1 MDSTFLKKNTI
12 TICSLAFGCMHLF
25 AATKPNIVLV
35 FADDLGIGDLG
46 CYGQTMTQTPNIDRM
61 AKEGIR
67 FSNFYSG
74 APVSSPSRCNLLTGM
89 HAGHAEIR
97 HNANDP
103 FHGQIPISENAFT
116 MAEMLK
122 TKGYATGCF
131 GKWGLGAPG
140 NSGDPLKQGFDEF
153 FGYYCQCYAHNSFP
167 DKLWHNYDTIFLK
180 NEIVPVKVNFID
192 YPLSYSKK
200 KIDFAPDI
208 YFNEVLNFIDK
219 NKKKPFFLYYATTLP
234 HNNGEAPAN
243 EKHEVKDLGIYT
255 NKDWTELE
263 KGYAAMVTLLD
274 TQMGQLFEKL
284 KSEGLDKNTIVIF
297 TSDNGASFNSPN
309 MKNNG
314 NYRGRKSTL
323 YEGGIREP
331 MIVHWPNVIKAG
343 LTCNM
348 PSATYDIMPT
358 LADITGAKL
367 PVKVDGRSLLKS
379 LKGKKQK
386 QADFLYWEYYSGDRS
401 PVQAI
406 RQGDWKLLVF
416 NFLTPSKK
424 EFELYNLK
432 IDPNEKN
439 NVAHKYPRLVK
450 KLQMKSDTEHSTY
463 KQN

>member
-1 MDSTFLKKNTI
+1 MILKKAAIINLLLVNANI
-12 TICSLAFGCMHLF
+12 F
-25 AATKPNIVLV
+25 AANKPNIILV

-67 FSNFYSG
+67 FTNFYSG

-103 FHGQIPISENAFT
+103 IHGQIPITDEAFT

-122 TKGYATGCF
+122 TKGYTTGCF

-153 FGYYCQCYAHNSFP
+153 FGYFCQCYAHNSFP

-208 YFNEVLNFIDK
+208 YFSEALDFIDK
-219 NKKKPFFLYYATTLP
+219 HQKEPFFLYYATTLP

-243 EKHEVKDLGIYT
+243 EKHEVKDLGIYK
-255 NKDWTELE
+255 NNDWTDLE

-274 TQMGQLFEKL
+274 TQMGQLFDKL
-284 KSEGLDKNTIVIF
+284 KKQGIDKNTIVIF

-309 MKNNG
+309 MKNNSDF
-314 NYRGRKSTL
+314 RGRKSTL
-323 YEGGIREP
+323 FEGGIREP
-331 MIVHWPNVIKAG
+331 LIVRWPGKIKASSKSEKPC
-343 LTCNM
+343 T
-348 PSATYDIMPT
+348 TYDIMPT
-358 LADITGAKL
+358 FAEIIGTKI
-367 PVKVDGRSLLKS
+367 PVKIDGRSFLS
-379 LKGKKQK
+379 TLKGKKQK
-386 QADFLYWEYYSGDRS
+386 LNNFLYWEYYSGDRS
-401 PVQAI
+401 PMQAI
-406 RQGDWKLLVF
+406 RQGDWKLFRF
-416 NFLTPSKK
+416 NFLNPEKQ

-432 IDPNEKN
+432 TDPLEKN
-439 NVAHKYPRLVK
+439 NVALKYPHVVK
-450 KLQMKSDTEHSTY
+450 ELQMTLDKEHEPY
-463 KQN
+463 KQNYKD